1 MSWILRAATPLDA
14 LTPKDTVDLV
24 IDGDIIVTVGQ
35 HLDES
40 RYQPERIID
49 AHGKLLMPGLV
60 NAHLHSHDRFDKGR
74 FDRLP
79 LEIWRSLY
87 NPPQATRTWSSRE
100 CYLRTM
106 LNGIELLRG
115 ATTTVVD
122 DVHHS
127 APLNEAAIEAV
138 FQAYEDLGLR
148 ARVSA
153 AYADRPFYSD
163 IPYLEDL
170 LPPDLKATS
179 ESGPTPDQ
187 ALELWRETARRHAR
201 GRVQFALS
209 PSAIDRCTPAFLE
222 RTWEISEEYQLPVL
236 VHVLE
241 TRTQALAAEL
251 FHGRTMIAHMARS
264 GLLTPR
270 CVLVHCVWVTE
281 ADIDLIADSRA
292 CVVHNP
298 GSNLKLGS
306 GIAPVSRML
315 AAGIDVG
322 LGTDNNN
329 ANDAANMFEAMKLA
343 ALVSRTQGDDYESWV
358 GADQAL
364 AMATEGGCRCAQL
377 PGHFGTLTPG
387 AKADFVL
394 LRLSDLAFLPLN
406 SALHQLVFAECGHA
420 VDTVVVDGVVVMAA
434 GRIETVDEPALLAEI
449 TAATPG
455 IRDMISRGEAVGKSL
470 RPHLEQAFRLCRDD
484 PANPFGRD

>member
-1 MSWILRAATPLDA
+1 VSWLLRAATPLDA
-14 LTPKDTVDLV
+14 RAREDTVDLV
-24 IDGDIIVTVGQ
+24 IDRDIIVAMGRD
-35 HLDES
+35 LAES
-40 RYQPERIID
+40 QYRPESVID
-49 AHGKLLMPGLV
+49 AHGKLLIPGLV
-60 NAHLHSHDRFDKGR
+60 NAHLHSHDRFDRGR

-79 LEIWRSLY
+79 LEIWRTLY
-87 NPPQATRTWSSRE
+87 NPPLAPRTWTPRD

-106 LNGIELLRG
+106 LNAIELLRG
-115 ATTTVVD
+115 GTTTVID
-122 DVHHS
+122 DVHYGAELS
-127 APLNEAAIEAV
+127 EATVEAV
-138 FQAYEDLGLR
+138 FQAYEDIGLR

-153 AYADRPFYSD
+153 AYCDQPFFSD
-163 IPYLEDL
+163 IPYLDGL
-170 LPPDLKATS
+170 LPSHLKATS
-179 ESGPTPDQ
+179 AAAPTRDQ
-187 ALELWRETARRHAR
+187 VLELWRETARRHAS

-209 PSAIDRCTPAFLE
+209 PSAVDRCTAAFLE

-241 TRTQALAAEL
+241 TRIQALAAQR
-251 FHGRTMIAHMARS
+251 FHGRTMIEHMANL

-270 CVLVHCVWVTE
+270 SVLAHCVWVTE
-281 ADIDLIADSRA
+281 GDIDLIAHSDA

-343 ALVSRTQGDDYESWV
+343 ALVSRIHCDDYEEWI
-358 GADQAL
+358 DTQQAL
-364 AMATEGGCRCAQL
+364 AMATAGGSRCAQL
-377 PGHFGTLTPG
+377 PSLTGTLEPS

-394 LRLSDLAFLPLN
+394 LQTSDLSFVPLN
-406 SALHQLVFAECGHA
+406 SAQRQLVLAECGRA

-434 GRIETVDEPALLAEI
+434 GRIQTVDEPALLAEI
-449 TAATPG
+449 AAATPA
-455 IRDMISRGEAVGKSL
+455 IADMIRRGAQVGEEL
-470 RPHLEQAFRLCRDD
+470 RPYLEQAYRMCREDAD
-484 PANPFGRD
+484 SAFGPS